1 MQVQRTIE
9 KVAKLTDV
17 RGQTLFLFPRYT
29 GHSVIDAKTIVNASV
44 RGKELPFQKV
54 YTNNN
59 RSGDFTHINMYQVA
73 QVDYLVVNVPPE
85 IVGLYT
91 APEEETPEEE
101 AIRLKKI
108 EDYFNS

>member
-1 MQVQRTIE
+1 
-9 KVAKLTDV
+9 
-17 RGQTLFLFPRYT
+17 
-29 GHSVIDAKTIVNASV
+29 
-44 RGKELPFQKV
+44 PFQKV
-54 YTNNN
+54 YTDNN

-91 APEEETPEEE
+91 APEEETSEEE

>member
-17 RGQTLFLFPRYT
+17 RGQNLFLFPRYT

-54 YTNNN
+54 YINSN
-59 RSGDFTHINMYQVA
+59 RSGDFTHINMYQVV
-73 QVDYLVVNVPPE
+73 QVDYLVVNVPSE

-101 AIRLKKI
+101 AIRLQAI